1 MKEFADDIK
10 TSNDK
15 KMAATVNTFVD
26 ALLNE
31 DEAAATK
38 IIEDLVKYNQDAI
51 KANEQYKVIL
61 PDGFKQAVKL
71 EIRSRKLGVSDPRA
85 VPKAGREQY
94 FEELDE
100 TLPEDSLHPSEDE
113 EP

>member
-1 MKEFADDIK
+1 
-10 TSNDK
+10 
-15 KMAATVNTFVD
+15 MAATVNTFVD

-71 EIRSRKLGVSDPRA
+71 EIRSRKLGVGSIDINTQ
-85 VPKAGREQY
+85 V
-94 FEELDE
+94 D
-100 TLPEDSLHPSEDE
+100 HPPSTSSSRQ
-113 EP
+113 